1 MNAVAVRR
9 RDDDAAAGTFPPKTR
24 GIIDVRAN
32 IEQGQQSPEK
42 EVGLLSK
49 AYDPF
54 VRGRFPVG
62 VRTIQAL
69 DAARD
74 RLFPCEIW
82 YPAAAQH
89 TGQDLAAET
98 QDRFTAPPTNT
109 VRRQLA
115 VRDAVSRAG
124 THPLII
130 FSHSSGGSRR
140 GATFLCTHL
149 SSHGYIVAALDHSEV
164 LAAELA
170 RKVDETPQQKSARW
184 QALIASR
191 VPDVLFLL
199 NHLLGSA
206 SLFDGQVGKLE
217 AKVDPTQIGIV
228 GHSFGGWTALA
239 ATEVE
244 QRIQAVVALAPGG
257 SSQPRPGILPVKL
270 TFNWGRDV
278 PTLYLVAENDVSLPL
293 AGMYELF
300 ERTPATK
307 QMFILRRAD
316 HMHFMDNVEEM
327 HEAVRTTP
335 WTGELA
341 WMSKEMLP
349 IAELCSAEQAH
360 LFVSGLTLCQLDA
373 VLKREESAQQF
384 LQGDIEAE
392 LASRGVSGRK
402 R

>member
-1 MNAVAVRR
+1 VKALRR
-9 RDDDAAAGTFPPKTR
+9 LHFSRKPELYWCL
-24 GIIDVRAN
+24 AN
-32 IEQGQQSPEK
+32 IDQAQRFPGKGSA
-42 EVGLLSK
+42 LLSG

-54 VRGRFPVG
+54 VRGAFPVG
-62 VRTIQAL
+62 VRTVQAL
-69 DAARD
+69 DVARD
-74 RLFPCEIW
+74 REFPCEIW

-89 TGQDLAAET
+89 AGQDLAPET
-98 QDRFTAPPTNT
+98 QDCFTASPINT
-109 VRRQLA
+109 VRCQSA
-115 VRDAVSRAG
+115 VRDALAQPG
-124 THPLII
+124 TYPLVI
-130 FSHSSGGSRR
+130 FSHSSGAGRR

-164 LAAELA
+164 VAPELA
-170 RKVDETPQQKSARW
+170 RKMDETPEQKAERW
-184 QALIASR
+184 RALIASR

-199 NHLLGSA
+199 NQLLGSA
-206 SLFDGQVGKLE
+206 SAFGDHVERLE
-217 AKVDPTQIGIV
+217 ATVDPNKIGIV

-239 ATEVE
+239 AAEVE

-257 SSQPRPGILPVKL
+257 SSQPRSGILPVKL

-293 AGMYELF
+293 AGMYDIY

-335 WTGELA
+335 WTGDLA

-349 IAELCSAEQAH
+349 IGELCSGEQAH
-360 LFVSGLTLCQLDA
+360 LFVRGLTLCHLDA
-373 VLKREESAQQF
+373 VLKREENAQQF
-384 LQGDIEAE
+384 FQGDVEGE
-392 LASRGVSGRK
+392 LVSRGVSGEKAVGSRQ
-402 R
+402 